1 MTVASIGKPLCLR
14 ILFHKING
22 VLSKIWDY
30 INDFFSYFQPEF
42 IIGYGGLFLLLT
54 VVFIENGLFFGFFL
68 PGDSLMFTAGLLCAT
83 EVLPHPLWLVLLSVF
98 ITAVAGSLVGYYFG
112 MKTGPTLHSRRDTFF
127 FRKSH
132 LKAAEDYYERY
143 GLRTLIIGR
152 FLPVI
157 RTFAPIVAGLIHMDF
172 WRFMSGN
179 IAGAAAWVGSLITL
193 GYYLGIIWPDAEHY
207 LGYIILGLVILTA
220 LPVVKTILSAKKKQI
235 KKT

>member
-1 MTVASIGKPLCLR
+1 MISFPISNP
-14 ILFHKING
+14 NS
-22 VLSKIWDY
+22 LSGMEG
-30 INDFFSYFQPEF
+30 FSYCLP
-42 IIGYGGLFLLLT
+42 LSLLKTACFL
-54 VVFIENGLFFGFFL
+54 VFSCQA
-68 PGDSLMFTAGLLCAT
+68 DSLMFTAGLLCAT